1 MTRRLTVPR
10 LTAVVAMLLLVRPA
24 GAFFGGGGSIKERSD
39 APVFRGQ
46 TLDNREIETMFNAM
60 VLPTTLLIDRSGKV
74 RFYHVGDKQGDEKQ
88 LREAIVRALKEP
100 KRSTRTPR

>member
-60 VLPTTLLIDRSGKV
+60 VLPTTLLIDREGVV
-74 RFYHVGDKQGDEKQ
+74 REVHLGFAPSEERRIED
-88 LREAIVRALKEP
+88 AVRRLLAEP
-100 KRSTRTPR
+100 PATASARR